1 MYFRVLPVGSR
12 PSANA
17 RNCAYLLEDD
27 WDDWFK
33 FSTLYTLVFFDE
45 NGEHH
50 SIGGVKIGQFA
61 MESDQRKPNIP
72 KDLVLPKA

>member
-45 NGEHH
+45 NGELQQNLLIK
-50 SIGGVKIGQFA
+50 SFFPI
-61 MESDQRKPNIP
+61 
-72 KDLVLPKA
+72 